1 MCNNAHLNSD
11 DLRFILTLGRER
23 TLIRAAR
30 ELGVSHTTVA
40 RRVAALEVELGTRLF
55 DKTER
60 GQVLTRAGEE
70 VVAVGNQVVDLIDSL
85 DRQLL
90 GRDVRLSGKLRVTT
104 IDALVLHYA
113 QELGG
118 FKERYPAVELDVTV
132 ENRARNLTKRE
143 ADVAIRFSR
152 KPPQHLVGRKLG
164 LARFALY
171 GSEEL
176 IAAQRDPLDLSAYP
190 WLGWDGGIG
199 VPDSVLAKYAAGAR
213 PMFRVDSVMSMWAAI
228 RAGIGVSLLACM
240 WADRTEGLRRI
251 RDAEP
256 GLGVDLWVL
265 THPDLR
271 DTARIR
277 AFTDY
282 FCDAMRPHAALM
294 AGKRPLAAP
303 LMNG

>member
-1 MCNNAHLNSD
+1 MNSD
-11 DLRFILTLGRER
+11 DLRFVLTLEREG
-23 TLIRAAR
+23 TLTRAAG

-40 RRVAALEVELGTRLF
+40 RRVAALEAELGTRLF
-55 DKTER
+55 DKTDR

-70 VVAVGNQVVDLIDSL
+70 VIAIGKQVVELIDSL

-90 GRDVRLSGKLRVTT
+90 GRDARLSGKVRVTT
-104 IDALVLHYA
+104 IDALMLHYA
-113 QELGG
+113 QELGS
-118 FKERYPAVELDVTV
+118 FRQRYPAVELEVTV
-132 ENRARNLTKRE
+132 DNRTQNLTKRE
-143 ADVAIRFSR
+143 ADVAIRFAG

-164 LARFALY
+164 RARFALY

-176 IAAQRDPLDLSAYP
+176 IAAQRDPRDISAYP

-199 VPDSVLAKYAAGAR
+199 VPDRVLAKYASGVR

-228 RAGIGVSLLACM
+228 RAGIGVSLLGCL

-251 RDAEP
+251 LDVEP

-277 AFTDY
+277 AFTDH
-282 FCDAMRPHAALM
+282 FCEVMKPHVPLM
-294 AGKRPLAAP
+294 AGERPRYTALIP
-303 LMNG
+303 G